1 MSVADPPRHPVVPRD
16 PPVLAPGH
24 TAASVTDKIS
34 SVVFGKMP
42 VWFYAG
48 MAVAFGGVMM
58 LLLSLT
64 KLNFDPHEGFVLSR
78 VNGQWDVQ
86 SILKLCPMAEDDTL
100 MIFAHLLERKV
111 IELV

>member
-64 KLNFDPHEGFVLSR
+64 KLVFTGIGICCCSGRSGGRRSTASR
-78 VNGQWDVQ
+78 
-86 SILKLCPMAEDDTL
+86 
-100 MIFAHLLERKV
+100 RR
-111 IELV
+111 